1 MQIEAS
7 FICSLLEF
15 SLRAFFFLGWRFRYD
30 DRSRLFL
37 PWVAIWF
44 HCSVF
49 RLLICLLITGLVFF
63 WCFFENLVWWCLCF
77 GVLLYLCARLNGE
90 LAQLARAP
98 ALQAGG
104 HRFDSDI
111 LHKMRKTN
119 NCVSFPHFF
128 YTFGEVNSKY

>member
-1 MQIEAS
+1 M
-7 FICSLLEF
+7 
-15 SLRAFFFLGWRFRYD
+15 FFL
-30 DRSRLFL
+30 
-37 PWVAIWF
+37 
-44 HCSVF
+44 
-49 RLLICLLITGLVFF
+49 
-63 WCFFENLVWWCLCF
+63 CFFENLVWWCLCF